1 MPILGE
7 RLTAN
12 GGSLP
17 VFPMN
22 RLPRLVRSIS
32 FSDLSIANALVS
44 LPGPLVSC
52 NSDTPGRSRFIM
64 SKPFNGSTARM
75 RTAPATPGGCV
86 VTFKQ

>member
-1 MPILGE
+1 MPILGD

-12 GGSLP
+12 GDSVP

-22 RLPRLVRSIS
+22 RTPRLVRSIS
-32 FSDLSIANALVS
+32 LSDLSIANALVS
-44 LPGPLVSC
+44 LPGPLVSSS
-52 NSDTPGRSRFIM
+52 SDTPGRNRFIM

-75 RTAPATPGGCV
+75 RTAPAIPGGCV